1 MHEDE
6 YCLIRRKLED
16 SVLECIEEFEY
27 RSAKD
32 IIDLMEEL
40 DETYKRIREGKIG
53 GKRKEGKKEA
63 D

>member
-27 RSAKD
+27 RNAKD

-40 DETYKRIREGKIG
+40 DETYKRIREGEIG
-53 GKRKEGKKEA
+53 DE
-63 D
+63 